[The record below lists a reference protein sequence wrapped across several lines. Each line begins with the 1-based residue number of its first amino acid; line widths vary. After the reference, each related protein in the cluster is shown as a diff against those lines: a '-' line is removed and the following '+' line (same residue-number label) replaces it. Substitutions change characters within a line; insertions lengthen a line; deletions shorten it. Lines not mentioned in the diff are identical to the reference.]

1 MEISWR
7 PARLGWT
14 LGLINFGEKNKFLL
28 LLSWSLLTFLQSNRT
43 IKTPTKKAG
52 VGNIHG
58 AKTLYNCPHP
68 GRCQLHNNFLPF
80 FLFPLIFS
88 FWISISGQTESG
100 RAENMREESSLDVFL
115 SIYCDV
121 IYTDMK
127 ILYQSQKCS
136 LLLTVISSPL
146 LNLNSSLQ
154 NLKQKDVKYFHWL
167 WITFFKSFQK
177 FFFSLSLLDS
187 IKVFKPNTTFII
199 EELL

>member
-58 AKTLYNCPHP
+58 VKTLYNCPHG

-80 FLFPLIFS
+80 FLFPLDFLF
-88 FWISISGQTESG
+88 FWISISGQTEWG
-100 RAENMREESSLDVFL
+100 RAETVWGKKAHCMCSSQRPATRSTLIWKF
-115 SIYCDV
+115 SINLKNVVYF
-121 IYTDMK
+121 
-127 ILYQSQKCS
+127 S
-136 LLLTVISSPL
+136 LLSPL
-146 LNLNSSLQ
+146 LSS
-154 NLKQKDVKYFHWL
+154 
-167 WITFFKSFQK
+167 I
-177 FFFSLSLLDS
+177 
-187 IKVFKPNTTFII
+187 
-199 EELL
+199 

>member
-1 MEISWR
+1 M
-7 PARLGWT
+7 
-14 LGLINFGEKNKFLL
+14 
-28 LLSWSLLTFLQSNRT
+28 LLSSLLTFLQSNRT

-58 AKTLYNCPHP
+58 VKTLYNCPHG

-80 FLFPLIFS
+80 FLFPLIF
-88 FWISISGQTESG
+88 FFLNFNFRTDRVG
-100 RAENMREESSLDVFL
+100 RAENIREESSLALDVFL
-115 SIYCDV
+115 SIHCDV

-154 NLKQKDVKYFHWL
+154 NLKQKDVKYFLWL
-167 WITFFKSFQK
+167 WITILKSFPK
-177 FFFSLSLLDS
+177 FFFSLSLVDS
-187 IKVFKPNTTFII
+187 IKVFKLNTKFII